1 MARHEGSGSRPATH
15 HSALRRGLVLTIVL
29 GLLGAALGTFVG
41 LRLTS
46 ASTATATILVNPL
59 DGNPFSTRG
68 SGDDLINLETEAQLV
83 RSEEVGA
90 LVQKQIGSG
99 STVTGLLEDVEVT
112 IPPNTQI
119 LQIDYESRSDAEA
132 SRRAQAFA
140 DNYLAY
146 RQSRAEGLIANQTRR
161 IDEQIAQRS
170 QEQSDLARRLNAAKP
185 ESTQA
190 NVLRVQL
197 EAVTTQLNQLQA
209 RSAELQAGS
218 TNPGQIVTPAAVPPA
233 GLFGSWPA
241 YALAGLLLGIAA
253 AIPLA
258 LLRSRG
264 GDRPAAAEPAETTA
278 HEDPSWPGWQLP
290 AQEDHTGARR
300 RVDSNGVEATPPA
313 HAK

>member
-1 MARHEGSGSRPATH
+1 LARHEGSGSRAATLN
-15 HSALRRGLVLTIVL
+15 SPLRRGLILAVVL
-29 GLLGAALGTFVG
+29 GLLGAGLGALIGQWVA
-41 LRLTS
+41 S

-59 DGNPFSTRG
+59 DGNPYSTRG

-90 LVQKQIGSG
+90 LVQKQIRGD
-99 STVTGLLEDVEVT
+99 STVTELLDDVEVT

-119 LQIDYESRSDAEA
+119 LQIDYAARSKDEA
-132 SRRAQAFA
+132 VRRSQAFA
-140 DNYLAY
+140 DNYLAH
-146 RQSRAEGLIANQTRR
+146 RQSRSEALIANQTRR

-233 GLFGSWPA
+233 GLFSSWLS
-241 YALAGLLLGIAA
+241 YALGGLLLGVAA
-253 AIPLA
+253 AVA
-258 LLRSRG
+258 MTLLRSRDD
-264 GDRPAAAEPAETTA
+264 DRVRPVEEVPATA
-278 HEDPSWPGWQLP
+278 RQDPSWPGWDLP
-290 AQEDHTGARR
+290 AKEPQPAFRRQPESGGA
-300 RVDSNGVEATPPA
+300 EATTTA